1 MSDFHKNKGDTS
13 VVRLHFTTRVKTI
26 FLVSN
31 FVIFPQ
37 NLKYWNEPF
46 WKVACDFHK
55 NKGDTVVYICIPP
68 LALKLFRET
77 LRFTLFNRPQSINQS
92 VSWNFTFHSVD
103 STSINQLRYTGN
115 YYRAFSY
122 K

>member
-1 MSDFHKNKGDTS
+1 MFLSAFNKS
-13 VVRLHFTTRVKTI
+13 VKIKRI
-26 FLVSN
+26 
-31 FVIFPQ
+31 
-37 NLKYWNEPF
+37 
-46 WKVACDFHK
+46 WKVVSDFHK